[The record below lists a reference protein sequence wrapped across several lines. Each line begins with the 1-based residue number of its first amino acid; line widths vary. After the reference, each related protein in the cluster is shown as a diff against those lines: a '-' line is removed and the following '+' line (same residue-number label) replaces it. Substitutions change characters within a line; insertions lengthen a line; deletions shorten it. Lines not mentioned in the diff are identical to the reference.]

1 MSARPKEPLPLH
13 EKQKKAA
20 TVHPAIK
27 AIAGEG
33 RHGVGSLL
41 QTAELRCGLHVQGPQ
56 VALWR
61 HAACNPWTPSRPDFS
76 WTRSSNTMVGAAAVT
91 CCKIATNRHLARAY
105 YIILRMSFSTGPSCQ
120 AINLTLRDCCSG
132 IVHCGKTVYTE
143 EGLRALW
150 KGLTPFATHLT
161 LKYALRM
168 GTNAAYQ
175 SALRDEVRSTASCSV
190 STGSGKA

>member
-13 EKQKKAA
+13 EKKKKAA

-27 AIAGEG
+27 AIAGKG
-33 RHGVGSLL
+33 RHGVEAPYRQQSFGV
-41 QTAELRCGLHVQGPQ
+41 TPGLHVQGLQ
-56 VALWR
+56 VDSWR

-76 WTRSSNTMVGAAAVT
+76 LTRSSNTMVGAAAFKRCNFAAQRSPCIVHQFAPERLLMSDHHMT
-91 CCKIATNRHLARAY
+91 SRA
-105 YIILRMSFSTGPSCQ
+105 
-120 AINLTLRDCCSG
+120 NCSG

-150 KGLTPFATHLT
+150 KGLTPFAAHLT

-175 SALRDEVRSTASCSV
+175 SALRDEVRPRRPVASHQDL
-190 STGSGKA
+190 